1 MLLTSVVDT
10 GPIPLNVA
18 VAPDA
23 KPVPM
28 IFTFVVPVFGPAFG
42 PTSVTVGVG
51 GPAVAVMAV
60 PASAIELSSMLMT
73 TTGPNLPNLD
83 KSRIDAP
90 PLKES
95 RRS

>member
-1 MLLTSVVDT
+1 
-10 GPIPLNVA
+10 
-18 VAPDA
+18 
-23 KPVPM
+23 
-28 IFTFVVPVFGPAFG
+28 
-42 PTSVTVGVG
+42 
-51 GPAVAVMAV
+51 MAV